1 MRFAI
6 LLFVIPLLGEAD
18 TFDDLVAG
26 TRCTQGTGQQLVCT
40 YYVPD
45 VLRIQITAV
54 GEPDGRIDFLKSDID
69 GDYYAALGL
78 THGCIIVTPG
88 NALRNREVDR
98 FFDFAFIAPRNG
110 KVYRAWQEC
119 QNAL

>member
-6 LLFVIPLLGEAD
+6 LLLIIPLLGQAD

-26 TRCTQGTGQQLVCT
+26 RSCVQGPAQQLVCT

-54 GEPDGRIDFLKSDID
+54 GNPDSRIDFLKSDVD
-69 GDYYAALGL
+69 GDYYAALGMS
-78 THGCIIVTPG
+78 HGCIIVTAG

-98 FFDFAFIAPRNG
+98 FFDYAFISPRNG
-110 KVYRAWQEC
+110 NVYRAWQDC
-119 QNAL
+119 QGAL